1 MLSMLDNNGRR
12 KGIDVALVSISE
24 AARLVRKSRSTLYK
38 TYIET
43 GKLSVGQDSATGRP
57 VVDTSELIRVFGAIY
72 TTHATGHAT
81 DTKTHNATHDATP
94 NATPPRDMAIDLLRQ
109 LVKSK
114 EDQLAAAK
122 EQLRAAQEREE
133 WMRKQVDEMT
143 GMMRL
148 LQHKKE

>member
-1 MLSMLDNNGRR
+1 M
-12 KGIDVALVSISE
+12 ALVSISE

-114 EDQLAAAK
+114 EDQLAQAK

-148 LQHKKE
+148 LQHKKD

>member
-1 MLSMLDNNGRR
+1 M
-12 KGIDVALVSISE
+12 ALVSISE

-57 VVDTSELIRVFGAIY
+57 VVDTSELMRVFGVLY

-114 EDQLAAAK
+114 EDQLAQAK

-148 LQHKKE
+148 LQHKKD

>member
-1 MLSMLDNNGRR
+1 M
-12 KGIDVALVSISE
+12 ALVSITE

-94 NATPPRDMAIDLLRQ
+94 PRDMAIDLLRQ

-114 EDQLAAAK
+114 EDQLAQAK

-148 LQHKKE
+148 LQHKKD

>member
-1 MLSMLDNNGRR
+1 M
-12 KGIDVALVSISE
+12 ALVSISE

-57 VVDTSELIRVFGAIY
+57 VVDTSELIRVFGVLY

-114 EDQLAAAK
+114 EDQLAQAK

-148 LQHKKE
+148 LQHKKD

>member
-1 MLSMLDNNGRR
+1 M
-12 KGIDVALVSISE
+12 ALVSISE

>member
-1 MLSMLDNNGRR
+1 M
-12 KGIDVALVSISE
+12 ALVSISE

-81 DTKTHNATHDATP
+81 DTKTHNATP

-122 EQLRAAQEREE
+122 EQLRVAQEREE

-148 LQHKKE
+148 LQHKKD

>member
-1 MLSMLDNNGRR
+1 M
-12 KGIDVALVSISE
+12 ALVSISE
-24 AARLVRKSRSTLYK
+24 AARLVKKDRSTLYRG
-38 TYIET
+38 YIRN
-43 GKLSVGQDSATGRP
+43 GKLSVAYDSATGVP
-57 VVDTSELIRVFGAIY
+57 QIDTSELIRVFGSISA
-72 TTHATGHAT
+72 TGATPHATPQAQQ
-81 DTKTHNATHDATP
+81 NATGQSHT
-94 NATPPRDMAIDLLRQ
+94 PRDMAIDLLRQ

-148 LQHKKE
+148 LQHKKD

>member
-1 MLSMLDNNGRR
+1 M
-12 KGIDVALVSISE
+12 ALVSISE

-57 VVDTSELIRVFGAIY
+57 VVDTSELIRVFGALY
-72 TTHATGHAT
+72 ATHATGHAT

-94 NATPPRDMAIDLLRQ
+94 HATPPRDMAIDLLRQ

-114 EDQLAAAK
+114 EDQLAQAK

-148 LQHKKE
+148 LQHKKD

>member
-1 MLSMLDNNGRR
+1 M
-12 KGIDVALVSISE
+12 ALVSISE

-57 VVDTSELIRVFGAIY
+57 VVDTSELIRVFGALY
-72 TTHATGHAT
+72 ATHATGHAT
-81 DTKTHNATHDATP
+81 DTKTQNATHDATP

>member
-1 MLSMLDNNGRR
+1 M
-12 KGIDVALVSISE
+12 
-24 AARLVRKSRSTLYK
+24 
-38 TYIET
+38 
-43 GKLSVGQDSATGRP
+43 
-57 VVDTSELIRVFGAIY
+57 FGAIY

-81 DTKTHNATHDATP
+81 DTKTHNATP

-114 EDQLAAAK
+114 EDQLAQAK

-148 LQHKKE
+148 LQHKKD

>member
-1 MLSMLDNNGRR
+1 M
-12 KGIDVALVSISE
+12 ALVSITE

-114 EDQLAAAK
+114 EDQLAQAK

-148 LQHKKE
+148 LQHKKD

>member
-1 MLSMLDNNGRR
+1 MLDNNGRR

-57 VVDTSELIRVFGAIY
+57 VVDTSELMRVFGALY
-72 TTHATGHAT
+72 ATHATGHAT